1 MSQNDDHPHLNP
13 QSSNVENVS
22 PRKRSRLQ
30 EESIRNDE
38 ANESVKLRRTIC
50 TNCLGALLY
59 HDPDINHQIWNE
71 QTVIERACRNKH
83 PKCLKIL
90 IKSGCDVNMNKGIL
104 LRTACQVDAIECVKI
119 LIENGVDLNAV
130 RENDQR
136 TALMVCCE
144 AGYTDCA
151 KILLENGAD
160 SFIKNLAGETCLEM
174 TGSREIQELILSH
187 RFSPHVMK

>member
-50 TNCLGALLY
+50 TN
-59 HDPDINHQIWNE
+59 WNE